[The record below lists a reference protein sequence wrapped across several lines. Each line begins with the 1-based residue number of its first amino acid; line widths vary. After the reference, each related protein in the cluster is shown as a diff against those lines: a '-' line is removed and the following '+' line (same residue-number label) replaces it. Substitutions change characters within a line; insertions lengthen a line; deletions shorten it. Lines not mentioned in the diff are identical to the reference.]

1 MTVQEVR
8 KLLES
13 TEDKVDLLVNGD
25 YVCGENE
32 FAGLIRDFFN
42 DEEKLKLFD
51 YPGFMELF
59 MQLGDYVRSEIICLA
74 SDDNIIMQM
83 LTNDNIVNGI
93 RTHKI
98 VDIMKKMGDSS
109 KLQLLRS
116 QDFIEKH
123 KIKDL
128 YLNDIILSLNEN
140 SRIEILSDTDLI
152 KNKLKLSEY
161 YISGLIAKLSDDDA
175 KDCLIEAYKLDGY
188 DKSKVVATYSTENK
202 IKKILSST
210 DMSSGAIIDIL
221 KTLDV
226 EALIKFLVEQK
237 EFCGQKKILP
247 YKIIRD
253 LKPEKQKEFVANLEN
268 VNLTLNEKRQ
278 ILATLKPEVKQ
289 EVDTSN
295 LPKEYKS
302 ALSMQ
307 AKEFGLGVIVDFE
320 RDLEDYR
327 GLDDLIKVN
336 PEKFTEEE
344 RAKLIKL
351 CEICPNMKVEN
362 NLTSLSSNSSRGI
375 SPRSTASE
383 YKEAEEWIDSVIASL
398 KPEYS
403 KAQKIA
409 IIDNAIGKK
418 ISYSP
423 DFDTE
428 VFNNLDCRALW
439 KIVTSGY
446 GICNGIAKLE
456 HYMLHRAG
464 IESEMTGSENHA
476 FLKITDIELPL
487 ANGETVRG
495 NTILDPTW
503 NLTRHRFG
511 GKPGNFCI
519 SYDEA
524 RKNDIDS
531 EGKDHNCHKNDEEL
545 QDATLSLDE
554 QSLRQLFAS
563 VGLADK
569 EGNFP
574 IKHLIESAEQID
586 KDYASDPEQN
596 INNKFLLLKE
606 VCPEFVTCQNSSMSI
621 VRWNL
626 LDSPNLKFDKC
637 VVNRVYDKADKD
649 KSPVMYVYI
658 TSEELGRKFYVASK
672 EEGAFV
678 ELTEAEFVEQF
689 ECYENDLEKSNGI
702 RPWESSEQEKE
713 DINLATSS
721 GKEVANES
729 EEKEI

>member
-1 MTVQEVR
+1 MRLDE
-8 KLLES
+8 LL
-13 TEDKVDLLVNGD
+13 T
-25 YVCGENE
+25 
-32 FAGLIRDFFN
+32 LIDNFLS
-42 DEEKLKLFD
+42 DDEKLKLFD
-51 YPGFMELF
+51 YPRF
-59 MQLGDYVRSEIICLA
+59 MQFDDFARSKIIGLV
-74 SDDNIIMQM
+74 SDETIIMQM
-83 LTNDNIVNGI
+83 ITNDNIVKEI

-123 KIKDL
+123 KIEDL

-140 SRIEILSDTDLI
+140 SRIEILLDTDLI

-161 YISGLIAKLSDDDA
+161 YISDLIAKLSDDDA
-175 KDCLIEAYKLDGY
+175 KGRLIEAYKFDGFR
-188 DKSKVVATYSTENK
+188 KTKIISSYSNENK
-202 IKKILSST
+202 IKKILAST
-210 DMSSGAIIDIL
+210 DMDSGAIIDIL

-237 EFCGQKKILP
+237 EFCNEKKILP
-247 YKIIRD
+247 YKIICG
-253 LKPEKQKEFVANLEN
+253 LEPEKQKEFVVNLEN
-268 VNLTLNEKRQ
+268 TNLTLNEKRQ
-278 ILATLKPEVKQ
+278 ILVTLKPETKQ
-289 EVDTSN
+289 EIDTSN

-302 ALSMQ
+302 AFSMQ

-336 PEKFTEEE
+336 PEKFTEDE

-362 NLTSLSSNSSRGI
+362 KLNILSSNSSRGI
-375 SPRSTASE
+375 FPRSIASE

-403 KAQKIA
+403 AAQKVA

-439 KIVTSGY
+439 KIVSSGY
-446 GICNGIAKLE
+446 GVCNGIAKLE

-464 IESEMTGSENHA
+464 IESEIISGERHA
-476 FLKITDIELPL
+476 FLKLKDIELPL
-487 ANGETVRG
+487 ATGETVRG

-503 NLTRHRFG
+503 NLTDHRFG
-511 GKPGNFCI
+511 AKPNNFCI

-531 EGKDHNCHKNDEEL
+531 EGKDRNCHKNDEEL

-554 QSLRQLFAS
+554 QSLRQLFTS

-574 IKHLIESAEQID
+574 IKHLIERAEQID
-586 KDYASDPEQN
+586 KDYAVSPEEN
-596 INNKFLLLKE
+596 IKNKFLLLKE
-606 VCPEFVTCQNSSMSI
+606 VCPEFATCQNSSMSI

-626 LDSPNLKFDKC
+626 LASPNLNFDKC
-637 VVNRVYDKADKD
+637 VVKRVYDKADKD
-649 KSPVMYVYI
+649 KRPVMYVYI

-678 ELTEAEFVEQF
+678 ELTEAEFVERF
-689 ECYENDLEKSNGI
+689 ECYETDLEKSNGI

>member
-1 MTVQEVR
+1 MNAQKLR
-8 KLLES
+8 KLLEQTNDKLS
-13 TEDKVDLLVNGD
+13 VFVSDETEYEMRLSELLT
-25 YVCGENE
+25 
-32 FAGLIRDFFN
+32 LIDNFLS
-42 DEEKLKLFD
+42 DDEKLKLFD
-51 YPGFMELF
+51 YPRF
-59 MQLGDYVRSEIICLA
+59 MQFDDFVRSKIIGLV
-74 SDDNIIMQM
+74 SDETIIMQM
-83 LTNDNIVNGI
+83 ITNDNIVNEI

-109 KLQLLRS
+109 KLQLLHS

-123 KIKDL
+123 KIEDL
-128 YLNDIILSLNEN
+128 YLNDIILSLNEH
-140 SRIEILSDTDLI
+140 SRTEILSDTDLI

-175 KDCLIEAYKLDGY
+175 KERLIEAYEFNDFH
-188 DKSKVVATYSTENK
+188 KVEIINSYSNENK
-202 IKKILSST
+202 IKKILNST
-210 DMSSGAIIDIL
+210 DMSSRNIIDIL

-226 EALIKFLVEQK
+226 ETLIKFLVEQK
-237 EFCGQKKILP
+237 EFCNEKEILP
-247 YKIIRD
+247 YKIICG
-253 LKPEKQKEFVANLEN
+253 LEPEKQKEFVVNLEN
-268 VNLTLNEKRQ
+268 TNLTLNEKRQ
-278 ILATLKPEVKQ
+278 ILVTLKPETKQ
-289 EVDTSN
+289 EIDTSN

-327 GLDDLIKVN
+327 GLDNLMKVN
-336 PEKFTEEE
+336 PEKFTEDE

-362 NLTSLSSNSSRGI
+362 NLNSLSSNSSRGM
-375 SPRSTASE
+375 PVYSTISE

-403 KAQKIA
+403 KAQKVA

-428 VFNNLDCRALW
+428 VFDSGDCRALW
-439 KIVTSGY
+439 KIVSSGY
-446 GICNGIAKLE
+446 GVCNGIAKLE

-464 IESEMTGSENHA
+464 IESEMISGERHA
-476 FLKITDIELPL
+476 FLKLKDIELSL
-487 ANGETVRG
+487 ATGETVRG

-503 NLTRHRFG
+503 NLTDHRFG
-511 GKPGNFCI
+511 AKPNNFCI
-519 SYDEA
+519 SYDKA
-524 RKNDIDS
+524 RQNDIDS

-545 QDATLSLDE
+545 QDATVSLDE
-554 QSLRQLFAS
+554 QSLRQLFTS

-569 EGNFP
+569 EGNFS
-574 IKHLIESAEQID
+574 IKYLLGKAEQID
-586 KDYASDPEQN
+586 KDYAVSPEEN
-596 INNKFLLLKE
+596 IKNKFLLLKE
-606 VCPEFVTCQNSSMSI
+606 VCPEFATCQNSSMSI

-626 LDSPNLKFDKC
+626 LDSPNLNFDKC

-649 KSPVMYVYI
+649 KRPVMYVYI

-678 ELTEAEFVEQF
+678 QLTEAEFVEQF

-702 RPWESSEQEKE
+702 RPWESKEQEKE

-721 GKEVANES
+721 GKEVASKS